1 MVTIKI
7 TYPDNTVEYWYE
19 SISKFHTELKRLQ
32 TIHNNKIKFE
42 FIDNPLDQ
50 ETYYGNR
57 TRCNQDCK
65 TLYETPT

>member
-19 SISKFHTELKRLQ
+19 SISKFHKELKRLQ

-42 FIDNPLDQ
+42 FIDNPLD
-50 ETYYGNR
+50 
-57 TRCNQDCK
+57 
-65 TLYETPT
+65 